1 MIKSI
6 IERTKKHTN
15 MSETEIKIIRGA
27 VKLFL
32 ENGFSNTSIKMIQ
45 EETGVKLG
53 NITYYFRTKE
63 DLLYLLIQKIMDFH
77 LDVIDETNE
86 RTKDPLIACATEV
99 ALQIALCENNEQA
112 WDLYH
117 SAYTL
122 PNIFEMIK
130 DWTAKKNF
138 HLLGKY
144 FPEYS
149 EEDFRR
155 IENVVTCVELSALKT
170 PCDRY
175 FTLYDKI
182 ELVLDSIMKIYE
194 IGKDERK
201 RVTSTVLSY
210 DLEKIGASVFEKF
223 VARLDNPS

>member
-6 IERTKKHTN
+6 INRTKSRTHMT
-15 MSETEIKIIRGA
+15 ETEIKVIRGA

-32 ENGFSNTSIKMIQ
+32 SNGFSNTTLKMIQ

-53 NITYYFRTKE
+53 NITYYFRAKE
-63 DLLYLLIQKIMDFH
+63 DMLYLLIEEVMDFR
-77 LDVIDETNE
+77 LDVIDETAIK
-86 RTKDPLIACATEV
+86 TGDPLVACAVEV
-99 ALQIALCENNEQA
+99 ALQIALCENNDKA
-112 WDLYH
+112 LDLYY

-144 FPEYS
+144 FPDYS
-149 EEDFRR
+149 EADFRR
-155 IENVVTCVELSALKT
+155 IENVVTCIELAGLRT

-175 FTLYDKI
+175 FTLNDKI

-194 IGKDERK
+194 IEKSERE
-201 RVTSTVLSY
+201 RVIKTVLSL
-210 DLEKIGASVFEKF
+210 DLEKIGQDVFEKF